1 MVDKNLDNIN
11 YEIIDKAARE
21 NDEVAIRAFNSIGA
35 YVGTALADIVNVF
48 NPEAIIIGG
57 IISSSWQFIEKQ
69 ITETVQKQSM
79 TECYRGL
86 KILKSSF
93 PGSCGQIG
101 AAALVLNKILEEDF
115 L

>member
-1 MVDKNLDNIN
+1 M
-11 YEIIDKAARE
+11 
-21 NDEVAIRAFNSIGA
+21 
-35 YVGTALADIVNVF
+35 GTALADIVNVF

-57 IISSSWQFIEKQ
+57 KLSSSWQFMEKQ
-69 ITETVQKQSM
+69 INETVNKQSM
-79 TECYRGL
+79 TECCKGI

-93 PGSCGQIG
+93 EGSKGEIG